1 MSFLA
6 RKSQGNVTT
15 KPGHS
20 FVAIG
25 TEIDAGL
32 LFYEA
37 IFGYYPKDESGVGE
51 VKAIFSKVDGV
62 LDFKFKDIGWDLEY
76 RKSIF
81 EDQKKAAVAVAN
93 KWKSNDPKYNLFA
106 SGGKNCSSFAAEIA
120 SSVGLKVP
128 SGSGTKLPLTFMMEL
143 KSLNK

>member
-6 RKSQGNVTT
+6 RKSQGSGTT

-37 IFGYYPKDESGVGE
+37 IFGYYPKDESAFGE
-51 VKAIFSKVDGV
+51 VKAIFRKVDGV

-81 EDQKKAAVAVAN
+81 DDQKQAALEVVD

-128 SGSGTKLPLTFMMEL
+128 SGPGTKLPLTFMTEL